1 VNGGPLGD
9 RVRRLFESL
18 TGAPPAA
25 VWSAPGRVNLIGEHV
40 DYNDGLVLP
49 FAHSCRTW
57 VAVGRRPDDLIRLHS
72 EQAGDAA
79 FDVAAVGAG
88 EVAGWARYV
97 AGTLAMLEAAGT
109 LRSGWDIVVD
119 SSVPIGAGLS
129 SSAALTV
136 ATALAVA
143 AALGRDVSPAE
154 AARAAWVAETSY
166 VGMPCGVMDQIVV
179 AEAQAGTAMFLDC
192 RSLARRFVAFDPG
205 SAGYRLL
212 VVDTRSP
219 HRLVDGEYAAR
230 RRDCESAAAK
240 LGVTALRDATEGAVA
255 GADLTDI
262 ERARS
267 RHVVTEIA
275 RVVAAVELLDAG
287 IVAGLGPLLSASHQS
302 LRDDFEVTV
311 PELDTAAAAAEEHGA
326 LGARMIG
333 GGFGGSVLA
342 LVPADAA
349 GSVAEGVEG
358 AFAAAGFTPPVVIE
372 TSPSYGALPG

>member
-1 VNGGPLGD
+1 VNGGPLDD
-9 RVRRLFESL
+9 RVRGLFESL

-49 FAHSCRTW
+49 IGHSARTV
-57 VAVGRRPDDLIRLHS
+57 VAVGPRPSTEVRVHS
-72 EQAGDAA
+72 AQAGDEA
-79 FDVAAVGAG
+79 FDVDAVAARTVG
-88 EVAGWARYV
+88 GWARYV
-97 AGTLAMLEAAGT
+97 AGVLAMLEPDGAMQHGWNIVIDST
-109 LRSGWDIVVD
+109 L
-119 SSVPIGAGLS
+119 PTGAGLS

-136 ATALAVA
+136 ATALAVSDA
-143 AALGRDVSPAE
+143 MGAVPAPDE
-154 AARAAWVAETSY
+154 AARSAWLAETTY
-166 VGMPCGVMDQIVV
+166 VGMPCGVMDQMIV
-179 AEAQAGTAMFLDC
+179 AHAQEGTAMFLDC

-212 VVDTRSP
+212 VVDTRAP

-240 LGVTALRDATEGAVA
+240 LGVTALRDATERAVA

-275 RVVAAVELLDAG
+275 RVAAAVELLDAG

-342 LVPADAA
+342 LVPTDAA

-372 TSPSYGALPG
+372 TSPSYGASPG

>member
-1 VNGGPLGD
+1 
-9 RVRRLFESL
+9 
-18 TGAPPAA
+18 
-25 VWSAPGRVNLIGEHV
+25 
-40 DYNDGLVLP
+40 
-49 FAHSCRTW
+49 
-57 VAVGRRPDDLIRLHS
+57 
-72 EQAGDAA
+72 
-79 FDVAAVGAG
+79 
-88 EVAGWARYV
+88 
-97 AGTLAMLEAAGT
+97 MLEAAGT

-342 LVPADAA
+342 LVPTDAA

-372 TSPSYGALPG
+372 TSPSYGASPG